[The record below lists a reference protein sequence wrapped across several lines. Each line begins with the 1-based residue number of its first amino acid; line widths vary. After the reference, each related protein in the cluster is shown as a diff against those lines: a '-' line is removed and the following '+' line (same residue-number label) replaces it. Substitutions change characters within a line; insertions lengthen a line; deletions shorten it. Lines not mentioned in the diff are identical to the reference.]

1 MSKPRRI
8 VMLAFEDAQILDIT
22 GPLQILGSANRGRRA
37 PFYEIVLAAPEA
49 GPFRTTEGLS
59 LVAAAAYADAGLLKD
74 VDTLIVSGGEGIERA
89 RQDKTLLKL
98 IRKGAARA
106 RRVVSVC
113 SGTFLLAQAGLLKA
127 RRATTHWSRVEQF
140 TREFPDVTLEPDA
153 IYVNDGKLW
162 TSAGVTAGMD
172 LALALVREDLG
183 DEVALAIA
191 RQHVIF
197 LMRPGGQSQFS
208 AHLKPDAYP
217 GGKLTSLLRWI
228 PEHAGEGLDVAA
240 LAAKAGMSE
249 RSFARNFVRETG
261 ETPARYL
268 ERTRIDAARRLLTAS
283 ALPIGTVAARAGFGS
298 EERMRR
304 AFQRTLKTSP
314 GAFRARFQPQAQS
327 GEVGPQQQRA
337 DGSPQIARQS
347 NRGDAR

>member
-1 MSKPRRI
+1 MTKDPPTRKI

-22 GPLQILGSANRGRRA
+22 GPLQILGSANRSRRR
-37 PFYEIVLAAPEA
+37 PVYEIVLAARET

-59 LVAAAAYADAGLLKD
+59 LVAGAGYAKGGAALLKN
-74 VDTLIVSGGEGIERA
+74 VDTLMISGGEGIERA
-89 RQDKTLLKL
+89 RHDKTLIGL
-98 IRKGAARA
+98 IAKGAATA

-113 SGTFLLAQAGLLKA
+113 SGAFLLAEAGLLKD
-127 RRATTHWSRVEQF
+127 RRATTHWSRVAQF
-140 TREFPDVTLEPDA
+140 GAEFPGVTLEPDA
-153 IYVNDGKLW
+153 IFVRDGKFW

-183 DEVALAIA
+183 DEIALAIA

-208 AHLKPDAYP
+208 AHLAPEAYP
-217 GGKLTSLLRWI
+217 KGKLASLLRWI

-261 ETPARYL
+261 ETPARYI

-283 ALPIGTVAARAGFGS
+283 DLSVGLVAQRAGFGS

-304 AFQRTLKTSP
+304 AFQRNLKTSP
-314 GAFRARFQPQAQS
+314 GAFRARFQPS
-327 GEVGPQQQRA
+327 G
-337 DGSPQIARQS
+337 DL
-347 NRGDAR
+347 

>member
-1 MSKPRRI
+1 MPKPPRKI

-22 GPLQILGSANRGRRA
+22 GPLQILGSANRG
-37 PFYEIVLAAPEA
+37 YERPVYDIVLAAREA

-59 LVAAAAYADAGLLKD
+59 LVADAGYAHGGAALLKNI
-74 VDTLIVSGGEGIERA
+74 DTLMVSGGEGIDRA
-89 RQDKTLLKL
+89 RHDKAPLRLLKA
-98 IRKGAARA
+98 GAAKA

-113 SGTFLLAQAGLLKA
+113 SGAFALAEAGLLTG

-140 TREFPDVTLEPDA
+140 GREFPDVMLEPDA
-153 IYVNDGKLW
+153 IFVRDGNIW

-172 LALALVREDLG
+172 LALALIREDLG
-183 DEVALAIA
+183 DEAALAIA

-208 AHLKPDAYP
+208 AHLAPEAYP
-217 GGKLTSLLRWI
+217 NGKLASLLRWI

-240 LAAKAGMSE
+240 LAARANMSE

-261 ETPARYL
+261 ETPARYI

-283 ALPIGTVAARAGFGS
+283 NLPVGTIAQRAGFGG

-314 GAFRARFQPQAQS
+314 GAFRARFQLS
-327 GEVGPQQQRA
+327 GDTP
-337 DGSPQIARQS
+337 
-347 NRGDAR
+347 